1 MNYYKIR
8 NIPKVIRTSIY
19 MKNRK
24 FRPSLKILIL
34 FLSIS
39 SVFNVFCQ
47 KSDSVS
53 HYSSIVKSHI
63 YQDYKG
69 MYREGGGSLV
79 YPFLTP
85 GSNQYDNVLW
95 DWDSWLSNIALRQ
108 ILSDI
113 GSSKDKEEAIRYEQG
128 CVLNF
133 LHYGDWDGYLPIVIW
148 EDSKPRDIRPEN
160 IYDVNMHKP
169 VLAQHAAFIT
179 RENGGDAGWLREK
192 FYHLQ
197 AFVNNYKNHHRHK
210 PTGLYY
216 WQSDVAIGVDN
227 DPATF
232 YRPDKSSASI
242 YLNCLMYKELLA
254 MVYLADQLNL
264 SEIGKEFITD
274 ADALKKAIQEHCWDE
289 RDGFFYSADL
299 NLRSLENRK
308 DNTLGRT
315 FLIHSGYPRDYDCLI
330 QRIEVWSGFLAM
342 WAGIATP
349 EQAERIVN
357 EHYSNPKTFNS
368 PSGVRTL
375 SKLEKMYSMRASANP
390 SNWRG
395 PIWGVSNYMVFRGLV
410 NYGYTS
416 EARELAIKTVM
427 LFGKDFEKNSALH
440 EYYEPETGEP
450 ILNKGFQNWNY
461 LVLNMIAWLE
471 GNEVVMEY

>member
-1 MNYYKIR
+1 M
-8 NIPKVIRTSIY
+8 
-19 MKNRK
+19 
-24 FRPSLKILIL
+24 FR
-34 FLSIS
+34 
-39 SVFNVFCQ
+39 
-47 KSDSVS
+47 D
-53 HYSSIVKSHI
+53 
-63 YQDYKG
+63 
-69 MYREGGGSLV
+69 GGGSLV

-113 GSSKDKEEAIRYEQG
+113 GTSKDKEEAVRYEQG

-179 RENGGDAGWLREK
+179 KENGGNAEWIREK
-192 FYHLQ
+192 YYHLQ
-197 AFVNNYKNHHRHK
+197 AFVNNYKSHHRHMA
-210 PTGLYY
+210 TGLYY

-264 SEIGKEFITD
+264 SDVGKEFASD
-274 ADALKKAIQEHCWDE
+274 AAALKDAVQEHCWDE
-289 RDGFFYSADL
+289 RDGFFYSVDL
-299 NLRSLENRK
+299 NLRPLANRE
-308 DNTLGRT
+308 DSTLGRT
-315 FLIHSGYPRDYDCLI
+315 FMIHSGYPRDYDCLI
-330 QRIEVWSGFLAM
+330 QRIEVWTGFMAM
-342 WAGIATP
+342 WAGIASP
-349 EQAERIVN
+349 EQAERIVK
-357 EHYSNPKTFNS
+357 EHFSNPKTFNS
-368 PSGVRTL
+368 PSGIRTL
-375 SKLEKMYSMRASANP
+375 SKMEKMYSLRASANP

-395 PIWGVSNYMVFRGLV
+395 PVWGVSNYMVFRGLAD
-410 NYGYTS
+410 YGYTR
-416 EARELAIKTVM
+416 EANELAIKTIM
-427 LFGKDFEKNSALH
+427 LFGKDFEKNGALH

-450 ILNKGFQNWNY
+450 MLNIGFQNWNY

-471 GNEVVMEY
+471 GKQIVKEY

>member
-1 MNYYKIR
+1 MTK
-8 NIPKVIRTSIY
+8 KTSFL
-19 MKNRK
+19 M
-24 FRPSLKILIL
+24 FVLLVGSLSSYAQVKD
-34 FLSIS
+34 SIS
-39 SVFNVFCQ
+39 DYISVIKSNVY
-47 KSDSVS
+47 K
-53 HYSSIVKSHI
+53 
-63 YQDYKG
+63 DYKN
-69 MYREGGGSLV
+69 MYRKGGGSLV

-108 ILSDI
+108 ILTDI
-113 GSSKDKEEAIRYEQG
+113 GTPKDKEEAIKYEQG

-179 RENGGDAGWLREK
+179 KTNGGDAEWIREK

-197 AFVNNYKNHHRHK
+197 TFINNYKSHHRNK
-210 PTGLYY
+210 ATGLYY
-216 WQSDVAIGVDN
+216 WQSDVAIGIDN

-232 YRPDKSSASI
+232 FRPNKSSASI

-264 SEIGKEFITD
+264 SNVGKEFA
-274 ADALKKAIQEHCWDE
+274 ADAENLKSAIQKNCWDE
-289 RDGFFYSADL
+289 RDGFFYSVDL
-299 NLRSLENRK
+299 NLRPVANVA
-308 DNTLGRT
+308 DNTLGRS
-315 FLIHSGYPRDYDCLI
+315 FIIHSGYPRDYDCII
-330 QRIEVWSGFLAM
+330 QRIEVWSGFLAL

-349 EQAERIVN
+349 EQAERIVK
-357 EHYSNPKTFNS
+357 EHYSNTKTFNS

-375 SKLEKMYSMRASANP
+375 SKMEKMYSLRSSANP

-395 PIWGVSNYMVFRGLV
+395 PIWGISNYMVFKGLEK
-410 NYGYTS
+410 YGYTK
-416 EARELAIKTVM
+416 EANELARKTIS
-427 LFGKDFEKNSALH
+427 LFGKDFKKNGALH
-440 EYYEPETGEP
+440 EYYEPETGVP
-450 ILNKGFQNWNY
+450 MLNKGFQNWNY
-461 LVLNMIAWLE
+461 LVLNMVAWLE
-471 GNEVVMEY
+471 GKKVVEEF